1 MNPQKQSNSLIAG
14 LRATNE
20 LLLKNEMIEEKKDQV
35 VDTEAEG
42 KEADKARGK
51 KAPQSRTELSRS
63 DSTGSGRKF
72 LAPTL
77 SDPQARIN
85 KDRFNDSKKKA
96 VKPTMKAQHLP
107 HLTEMSHLA
116 FHTHHPVHGHI
127 LEQPHN
133 VTNHNV
139 NLAFEV
145 HDWWSEQVIFQ
156 ESSDEES

>member
-1 MNPQKQSNSLIAG
+1 MIAG

-20 LLLKNEMIEEKKDQV
+20 MLLKSEMIEEKKDQV
-35 VDTEAEG
+35 VDIEAES

-51 KAPQSRTELSRS
+51 KAPSRTELSRS

-77 SDPQARIN
+77 SDPQARAN
-85 KDRFNDSKKKA
+85 KDRFNDSKKKS
-96 VKPTMKAQHLP
+96 VKPTMKTNLP
-107 HLTEMSHLA
+107 HLTEMSHHLS
-116 FHTHHPVHGHI
+116 FHGQHHHQVHGHI

-133 VTNHNV
+133 VSNHNV

-145 HDWWSEQVIFQ
+145 HDWWSEQIIFQ